1 MSETRVGRAHAY
13 RGAPLTDPIVPGAGI
28 LDRLDKWAANRPEE
42 RWLTVVDESGD
53 TTELTFGHA
62 ADLVGRLTAWLL
74 DSLGLKPGD
83 VVGILPANDSRSVLT
98 ILALIRA
105 GCTSFFLRPDEPQ
118 QRRAELLAAVDAR
131 AVLAPA
137 SWIAECCPGS
147 MVVPEPSQLPPSG
160 LLPPIPAGEL
170 VFATSGSTAASKLA
184 AQSHYAAMVNAEALT
199 RHHGLGPGERVLG
212 CLPICHVNGLH
223 FTVLATLWSG
233 AEAVLL
239 PTFQPLGY
247 RDAVQRFEPTIAS
260 VVPTILDQLAASP
273 PIAFGR
279 GFRYFVSA
287 AAPLTSRTARSVI
300 DHLGVRVI
308 QGYGLTETTNFSTLL
323 PTDLS
328 EAEYRSLMIDVEVP
342 TVGAAIFGNEV
353 VVLRDDGSFAALGE
367 TGEVCVRGHNVMH
380 GYLGNPEA
388 NDAAFAGG
396 WFHTG
401 DLGHTISGP
410 GDQIL
415 FVLTGRRRNM
425 AKVLGIAISFEEM
438 ERRLCELDTVR
449 DVACFAVSDR
459 LRGEA
464 IVAAVVA
471 APGFDEDDAD
481 EHLNR
486 WFSPAALPV
495 RYIRVDAVPRTPTG
509 KILRPGLSRI
519 FATPESPVQQ
529 DSQSRMRT
537 GVAPSAGEF

>member
-1 MSETRVGRAHAY
+1 
-13 RGAPLTDPIVPGAGI
+13 
-28 LDRLDKWAANRPEE
+28 
-42 RWLTVVDESGD
+42 
-53 TTELTFGHA
+53 
-62 ADLVGRLTAWLL
+62 
-74 DSLGLKPGD
+74 
-83 VVGILPANDSRSVLT
+83 
-98 ILALIRA
+98 
-105 GCTSFFLRPDEPQ
+105 
-118 QRRAELLAAVDAR
+118 
-131 AVLAPA
+131 
-137 SWIAECCPGS
+137 
-147 MVVPEPSQLPPSG
+147 
-160 LLPPIPAGEL
+160 
-170 VFATSGSTAASKLA
+170 
-184 AQSHYAAMVNAEALT
+184 
-199 RHHGLGPGERVLG
+199 
-212 CLPICHVNGLH
+212 
-223 FTVLATLWSG
+223 
-233 AEAVLL
+233 
-239 PTFQPLGY
+239 
-247 RDAVQRFEPTIAS
+247 
-260 VVPTILDQLAASP
+260 
-273 PIAFGR
+273 
-279 GFRYFVSA
+279 
-287 AAPLTSRTARSVI
+287 
-300 DHLGVRVI
+300 
-308 QGYGLTETTNFSTLL
+308 
-323 PTDLS
+323 
-328 EAEYRSLMIDVEVP
+328 MIDVEVP

-486 WFSPAALPV
+486 WFSTAALPV